1 MEIYYETVCS
11 SLAKYVLSA
20 RDHAARLAA
29 GAAGRPSFAGRIRD
43 SLFWLLS
50 PYL

>member
-1 MEIYYETVCS
+1 VCTQ
-11 SLAKYVLSA
+11 LAQYVLSA
-20 RDHAARLAA
+20 RAHAAPVPAEPATARAL
-29 GAAGRPSFAGRIRD
+29 AGRVRD

>member
-1 MEIYYETVCS
+1 VEVYDEWVCAQ
-11 SLAKYVLSA
+11 LAKYVLSA
-20 RDHAARLAA
+20 RDHASRVPTGPPTWALARRL
-29 GAAGRPSFAGRIRD
+29 RD